1 MIALLTLDCSL
12 SEKAHIIDAI
22 ERVGLRAHLDR
33 LEGRER
39 IGAPGAPAEL
49 ARSLATF
56 SGVADVL
63 PQENAYALVAR
74 SGGELPE
81 NGVRVGPAVFG
92 GTEIVV
98 SAGPC
103 AVETAAQIEETA
115 QIVAAAGARLLR
127 GGAFKPRTSPYSFQG
142 LGEEGLELLAR
153 AGAATG
159 LPVVTEVVSP
169 AEVEVVAEHA
179 DMLQVGARNMQN
191 FSLLRAVGERG
202 RPVLLKR
209 GMMSTIEEL
218 LLAAEYVVDA
228 GNPDVVLCERGI
240 RSFDRATRNTFDVTA
255 IPLLKRETHLP
266 VIADPSHGCGV
277 RELVPHVARAAIAAG
292 ADGLMIEVHPR
303 PDEALSDGPQSLTP
317 QGFRELMASLDPI
330 ARSVGRRMG

>member
-142 LGEEGLELLAR
+142 LGERGLELLAD
-153 AGAATG
+153 AGHAHD
-159 LPVVTEVVSP
+159 LPVVTEVVAP
-169 AEVEVVAEHA
+169 NDVDLVARHA
-179 DMLQVGARNMQN
+179 DVLQVGARNMQN